1 MENFETILGY
11 IEESI
16 RNNDTPTTQLLI
28 ESILNVPEY
37 ATEWAKMLSYTTSME
52 IVKNLLRRRYT
63 SLITPKDKPI
73 TTQYWGKHIRFGCG
87 QSELE
92 QYLYPKCTHASMWN
106 INKVSVH
113 KNNFPNLQILVL
125 FNCEHLTI
133 CNMQRIMIFDY
144 SQKLALD
151 NIEVVNGGDDSYQ
164 LFYPKES
171 GCYQFPLEL
180 ENNEAIQEWIKHYE
194 LTKLSP
200 NPKQFF
206 IQ

>member
-1 MENFETILGY
+1 MLTYTATTDKIK
-11 IEESI
+11 ES
-16 RNNDTPTTQLLI
+16 
-28 ESILNVPEY
+28 
-37 ATEWAKMLSYTTSME
+37 
-52 IVKNLLRRRYT
+52 LRRGYT
-63 SLITPKDKPI
+63 SNIVPLFPPI
-73 TTQYWGKHIRFGCG
+73 TTQYWGKHIRFTFGCE
-87 QSELE
+87 QCELE

-133 CNMQRIMIFDY
+133 CDMQGIMIFDY
-144 SQKLALD
+144 SQKLSPN
-151 NIEVVNGGDDSYQ
+151 NIEVVNGGDDSYL

-171 GCYQFPLEL
+171 GYYQLPLEL
-180 ENNEAIQEWIKHYE
+180 ENNEAIQEWIKHYK